1 MNAQLKMKI
10 LVAVIGSMFVVSGAT
25 AADNAVIKNK
35 VMDEQRKEIAT
46 AATLKKINGLEIED
60 DQTQT
65 EVSPGEHTL
74 EIECIV
80 RTFVGMGTVDM
91 GKMKQFT
98 MNFDAGRTYQL
109 GGKLEPDGE
118 CTPTI
123 D

>member
-1 MNAQLKMKI
+1 MNAQLKMKM
-10 LVAVIGSMFVVSGAT
+10 LVAVVGSAFLASSAM
-25 AADNAVIKNK
+25 AAENAVIKNK
-35 VMDEQRKEIAT
+35 VMDEARKEIAT

-60 DQTQT
+60 LQTQT

-74 EIECIV
+74 QIECVV
-80 RTFVGMGTVDM
+80 RTFVGMGTVDL

-98 MNFDAGRTYQL
+98 MNFDPGRTYQL
-109 GGKLEPDGE
+109 GGKLAPDGE

>member
-1 MNAQLKMKI
+1 MNAQLKTKM
-10 LVAVIGSMFVVSGAT
+10 LVAVIGSLFFASGAI
-25 AADNAVIKNK
+25 AAENAIIKNK
-35 VMDEQRKEIAT
+35 AMTEERKEIAT
-46 AATLKKINGLEIED
+46 AATLKKINGLDIED
-60 DQTQT
+60 LQTET

-74 EIECIV
+74 AIECIV

-98 MNFDAGRTYQL
+98 LLLDAGRTYQL
-109 GGKLEPDGE
+109 GAEISPNGE

>member
-1 MNAQLKMKI
+1 MNAQLKMKM
-10 LVAVIGSMFVVSGAT
+10 LVAVISAIFFFGGAS
-25 AADNAVIKNK
+25 AAENAIIKNK
-35 VMDEQRKEIAT
+35 AMDDERKEIAT

-60 DQTQT
+60 DQART

-74 EIECIV
+74 QIECVV
-80 RTFVGMGTVDM
+80 RTFVGMGTVDL

-109 GGKLEPDGE
+109 GATVSPDGE